1 MPLWGKNDAASNSTI
16 YAAAQVN
23 KTPNTANRATLFGNT
38 TANAFITGQT
48 VGQFGVSDDE
58 VAANRRISHAGWVLR
73 TEGSGNRAG
82 RIQYETLVALS
93 SMTGDASDD
102 TNIPDFGLFVVT
114 QPANASGSLAGN
126 AIVPFTTL
134 ANSNPTGATITYQ
147 WQRWNGS
154 AFVNLTNAGAYS
166 NVTTTTLSVRANTAP
181 NGDIYRASI
190 SASAANTIFTSNAV
204 LTVTA

>member
-73 TEGSGNRAG
+73 TEGSGGRAG

-102 TNIPDFGLFVVT
+102 TDFPDFGLFILT
-114 QPANASGSLAGN
+114 QPSNSTANSTNDDIATFS
-126 AIVPFTTL
+126 VV

-147 WQRWNGS
+147 WQSWNGS
-154 AFVNLTNAGAYS
+154 AFANLTNAGAYS
-166 NVTTTTLSVRANTAP
+166 NVTTTTLSVLANTAS
-181 NGDIYRASI
+181 NGEIYRVAI
-190 SASAANTIFTSNAV
+190 SASAANTILSSNAV